1 MFAGLFA
8 VCVLNVKVCVLVGD
22 FTCFCILLG
31 DFTFAGFFAAN
42 FAFAGFFAADFT
54 IFVFEVTIFALLAF
68 DVVKVHASVAWV
80 ARTIEET
87 GSITDVGVL

>member
-31 DFTFAGFFAAN
+31 DFK
-42 FAFAGFFAADFT
+42 FAGFFAADFT

-68 DVVKVHASVAWV
+68 GVVKVHASVAWV

-87 GSITDVGVL
+87 GSITGVGVL

>member
-1 MFAGLFA
+1 M
-8 VCVLNVKVCVLVGD
+8 
-22 FTCFCILLG
+22 
-31 DFTFAGFFAAN
+31 FAGFFAAD

-68 DVVKVHASVAWV
+68 GVVKVHASVAWV

-87 GSITDVGVL
+87 GSITGVGVL